1 MLTIK
6 NPKTFDWANIG
17 LLDCLEGNAL
27 DTYFTYKLYK
37 VLIKILEDQD
47 ITPLLENLITPLL
60 SIFSDME
67 LEGLDISENNLNA
80 LDKELKDKNINL
92 EDKLYLWKQVHK
104 TDNLASD
111 IDMREILYTREGG
124 FELYPPD
131 RTKKKEEPSTSAP
144 TIETILLQIDDELKR
159 RYAKKK

>member
-6 NPKTFDWANIG
+6 NPNKFDWANIG

-37 VLIKILEDQD
+37 VLSELLEDQAM
-47 ITPLLENLITPLL
+47 TPLLEKLITPLL
-60 SIFSDME
+60 GIFSDME
-67 LEGLDISENNLNA
+67 LEGLDISVNNLNV
-80 LDKELKDKNINL
+80 LDKELRDKNIDL
-92 EDKLYLWKQVHK
+92 EDVLYMCKQVHM

-111 IDMREILYTREGG
+111 IDMREILYTREGS